1 MKRVLKEIKLQ
12 KGNRR
17 NNINSASSNNNSY
30 INISRSYNRCSI

>member
-17 NNINSASSNNNSY
+17 NNINSVSSNDGVTL
-30 INISRSYNRCSI
+30 